1 MANKLT
7 IGDYFCTESFHKFQ
21 VWKFYSKCVEETL
34 FFLIIKEINILLKND
49 GDNPVLLRRYIKKT
63 RVHFYRLFHH
73 EANAYNADRPN
84 NEIHENWC
92 WTKTGWTPLMA
103 SILFLGCRIYG
114 CLGFFCGVVSISTLA
129 LMSFSRYIHV
139 CKSSKCK
146 GFFLIFRSEFV
157 SRILV
162 VVVNLH
168 YLHANVTLGIKT
180 FFFEYI
186 SFKKW
191 LIRIIKKA
199 F

>member
-1 MANKLT
+1 MCRGN
-7 IGDYFCTESFHKFQ
+7 S
-21 VWKFYSKCVEETL
+21 

-49 GDNPVLLRRYIKKT
+49 GDNPTLLRRHIKKT

-146 GFFLIFRSEFV
+146 GFFLIFRSDLCHAFSFTCDGKFYIFYMQMLV
-157 SRILV
+157 LILK
-162 VVVNLH
+162 H
-168 YLHANVTLGIKT
+168 
-180 FFFEYI
+180 FFSSIF
-186 SFKKW
+186 
-191 LIRIIKKA
+191 L
-199 F
+199 

>member
-7 IGDYFCTESFHKFQ
+7 IGDYFCTESFKKFQ
-21 VWKFYSKCVEETL
+21 VWKFYSKCVEVSL
-34 FFLIIKEINILLKND
+34 FFNYQ
-49 GDNPVLLRRYIKKT
+49 GDKYTFKKWRRQSSPPKT

-146 GFFLIFRSEFV
+146 GFFSNI
-157 SRILV
+157 
-162 VVVNLH
+162 
-168 YLHANVTLGIKT
+168 
-180 FFFEYI
+180 
-186 SFKKW
+186 
-191 LIRIIKKA
+191 
-199 F
+199 

>member
-1 MANKLT
+1 MCRGN
-7 IGDYFCTESFHKFQ
+7 S
-21 VWKFYSKCVEETL
+21 
-34 FFLIIKEINILLKND
+34 FFLIIKEKNILLKND
-49 GDNPVLLRRYIKKT
+49 GDHPVLLRRHIKKT

-73 EANAYNADRPN
+73 EAYIIKKAYNADRPN

-92 WTKTGWTPLMA
+92 WTKTGWPPLMA

-146 GFFLIFRSEFV
+146 GFFLIFRFEFV

-162 VVVNLH
+162 VVVNF
-168 YLHANVTLGIKT
+168 T
-180 FFFEYI
+180 FFTRKCYFWY
-186 SFKKW
+186 
-191 LIRIIKKA
+191 
-199 F
+199 